1 MEKITISYRTSV
13 ESYINNLIDILF
25 EEEYFGFKINAQ
37 EYALKIVDFI
47 ESNISTFP
55 SKKTPVQLRFFGSS
69 YMFYKANK
77 RTTWYIFFEK
87 TENNYLITN
96 IINSHSKEAKWL

>member
-1 MEKITISYRTSV
+1 LEKVKLFYKPETEDYFNELV
-13 ESYINNLIDILF
+13 FILF
-25 EEEYFGFKINAQ
+25 KEDYFSYLENAIIYKDKILN
-37 EYALKIVDFI
+37 FI

-55 SKKTPVQLRFFGSS
+55 SRKTPKILQSFGTN
-69 YMFYKANK
+69 YIFYKSNQ

-87 TENNYLITN
+87 SENNYLITN